1 MEGAHERHVAESL
14 GVIGL
19 ALSRQ
24 MTAAAILI
32 LLSAAAAAGLGGGAL
47 TRPGRVVA
55 PIVSPPCVAPVR
67 AVAPVMF
74 NLRDPRD
81 RKQRNQRNPR
91 DPRKRGPRQGAKQPA
106 GPGRLQLPSLPDE
119 WLESPLAVRAR
130 EAWDQVAL
138 GQVFAGFAL
147 ALLLVSGTVVGGARS
162 LAQVLGNEQS
172 GQVIER
178 AILFGA
184 ILGDVKAA
192 YVEDVDVDK
201 LFQTGAHLPAHP
213 LACEPPPA

>member
-1 MEGAHERHVAESL
+1 MAESL

-32 LLSAAAAAGLGGGAL
+32 LLSAATAAAALGGGAL
-47 TRPGRVVA
+47 THPGRVLA
-55 PIVSPPCVAPVR
+55 PIASPPCVAPVR

-81 RKQRNQRNPR
+81 SKQRNQR
-91 DPRKRGPRQGAKQPA
+91 KRGPRRGAKQPA